1 MKFKQY
7 TYKRP
12 DMKIFEKQFNEF
24 VSAFVDAEDAASQDA
39 FMMKINQLRNEFE
52 SMEQIAYIRHTINT
66 KDAQYQGEQEF
77 FDEQGPIYE
86 GLVSKYYKALT
97 NAKHKEALRKKW
109 GEQLFTIASLKQKTF
124 SPAIIEDLQVENKL
138 MSEYTKLLSSAQI
151 FFEGEYRNLP
161 QMRPFEMSTNR
172 AIRKQASEAKYNFF
186 KENEARFDEIYDQL
200 VKVRTKMAQKL
211 GYKNFIPLGYAR
223 MLRSDY
229 TPEMVKKFRDQVK
242 NDIVPFTT
250 LLRERQRTRLNLDKL
265 RYYDEVLSFNSGN
278 PKPCGDADTILEA
291 GKKMYEELSQ
301 ETKIFFDYMKEHELM
316 DLISKEGKSPGG
328 YCTFISKFDAP
339 FIFSNFNGTADDID
353 VLTHEAGHAF
363 QMYESRT
370 YRVPEY
376 QFPTLDA
383 CEIHSM
389 SMEFFAWPWMELFFK
404 EDAEKYRFAHLNES
418 LLFIPYGV
426 TVDEYQ
432 HFVYANPQATPTE
445 RKQAWRQIEKKYL
458 PHRDYEDEEYLE
470 KGGYWHQQGHIFKDP
485 FYYIDY
491 TLAGI
496 CAFQFWKKSRED
508 WEQAWKDY
516 VTLCRAGGSQPF
528 LNLVESAKLI
538 SPFEEGCIKA
548 VVEEIDKW
556 LAAVND
562 GEL

>member
-1 MKFKQY
+1 MKFKEY
-7 TYKRP
+7 PYKRP
-12 DMKIFEKQFNEF
+12 DMKTFEKQFNKLLT
-24 VSAFVDAEDAASQDA
+24 AFTDAGDAASQDA
-39 FMMKINQLRNEFE
+39 YMIEINKLRNEWE

-66 KDAQYQGEQEF
+66 KDSQYQAEQEF
-77 FDEQGPIYE
+77 FDEYSPSYE
-86 GLVSKYYKALT
+86 GLVSRYYKALT
-97 NAKHKEALRKKW
+97 DSKHQEALQQKW
-109 GEQLFTIASLKQKTF
+109 GKQLFTIASLKQKTF
-124 SPAIIEDLQVENKL
+124 SPEIVEDLKAENKL
-138 MSEYTKLLSSAQI
+138 MSEYTKLLSSAKI
-151 FFEGEYRNLP
+151 FFEGKYRNLP
-161 QMRPFEMSTNR
+161 QMRPFEMAMDR
-172 AIRKQASEAKYNFF
+172 EMRKQASEAKYNFF
-186 KENEARFDEIYDQL
+186 KENESKFDAIYEKL

-211 GYKNFIPLGYAR
+211 GYENFIPLGYAR

-229 TPEMVKKFRDQVK
+229 TPEMVKQFRDQVK
-242 NDIVPFTT
+242 NHIVPFATQ
-250 LLRERQRTRLNLDKL
+250 LRERQRIRLNLDKL
-265 RYYDEVLSFNSGN
+265 RYYDEILSFKNGN
-278 PKPCGDADTILEA
+278 PKTCGDADAILEA

-328 YCTFISKFDAP
+328 YCTFISKFASP

-363 QMYESRT
+363 QMYESRK
-370 YRVPEY
+370 YKVVEY

-404 EDAEKYRFAHLNES
+404 EDASKYRFAHLSES

-432 HFVYANPQATPTE
+432 HFVYAHPQATPTE
-445 RKQAWRQIEKKYL
+445 RKQAWREIEKKYL
-458 PHRDYEDEEYLE
+458 PHRDYEGQEYLE
-470 KGGYWHQQGHIFKDP
+470 RGGYWHQQGHIFKNP

-508 WEQAWKDY
+508 WARAWKDY
-516 VTLCRAGGSQPF
+516 VTLCRNGGSDSF
-528 LNLVESAKLI
+528 LNLVESAKLS
-538 SPFEEGCIKA
+538 SPFEEGCIKE
-548 VVEEIDKW
+548 VIEEISQW
-556 LAAVND
+556 LATVKD
-562 GEL
+562 REM